1 MGLKVRIAGFQN
13 GDGFMKKEY
22 EKIQIEFILFKDNDI
37 VKTSGE
43 VDGDET
49 LYPIPGG
56 WEGA

>member
-1 MGLKVRIAGFQN
+1 
-13 GDGFMKKEY
+13 MKKTY
-22 EKIQIEFILFKDNDI
+22 ENFQLQIIFFKDNDI

>member
-1 MGLKVRIAGFQN
+1 
-13 GDGFMKKEY
+13 MKKEY